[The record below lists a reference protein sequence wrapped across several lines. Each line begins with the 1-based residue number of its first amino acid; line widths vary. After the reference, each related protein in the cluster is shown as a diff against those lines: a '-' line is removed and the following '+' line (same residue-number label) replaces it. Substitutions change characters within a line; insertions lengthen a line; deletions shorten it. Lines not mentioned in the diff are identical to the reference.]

1 LHPRK
6 NKDRELESWEE
17 DSLPKRGR
25 EILFL
30 LHPNQRKRE
39 RAAKE
44 PVETEREEEKP
55 REWDDLP
62 PLFSDRKTEQRRRR
76 LDAAVGQNKDIWREW
91 LFLENIRESFPLFWV
106 AVWGWEDLEELK
118 RK

>member
-1 LHPRK
+1 LFFSILTKFHPRK

-17 DSLPKRGR
+17 DSLPETGR
-25 EILFL
+25 EIMFL

-44 PVETEREEEKP
+44 PVETEREEEKR

-62 PLFSDRKTEQRRRR
+62 PLFSDGIE
-76 LDAAVGQNKDIWREW
+76 
-91 LFLENIRESFPLFWV
+91 
-106 AVWGWEDLEELK
+106 
-118 RK
+118 